1 MNKNREEGI
10 LLSYCS
16 SGAFMIGSCK
26 SPPPLQQ
33 TTVQLFY
40 LQKDVGYKQ
49 PCLPSSGHLGNL
61 EETRKVSA
69 STRSRFIL
77 QSQSVL
83 QPLLA
88 LAMRS
93 PCPCPSV
100 GVPTTAANG
109 CSSMGL
115 RLRLESVLSRLLCG
129 EHGCWAAAPKLE
141 GRKEGAMLATS
152 SRKLMLSMPRTLS
165 GSRKSCRCAIH

>member
-1 MNKNREEGI
+1 
-10 LLSYCS
+10 
-16 SGAFMIGSCK
+16 MIGSCK
-26 SPPPLQQ
+26 SSPPLQAADNCATFLLTKRCWIQ
-33 TTVQLFY
+33 AATSAFLRSF
-40 LQKDVGYKQ
+40 KA
-49 PCLPSSGHLGNL
+49 
-61 EETRKVSA
+61 TRKVGA
-69 STRSRFIL
+69 STERSRFIL

-129 EHGCWAAAPKLE
+129 EQGCWVAAPKLE

-165 GSRKSCRCAIH
+165 GSRKSCRGAIQWTFRI